1 MHDNT
6 AIGGWDDV
14 RKPWNLGF
22 SYETK
27 MIVFSTLFLVEIR
40 YILLKRLAMEHEPA
54 TFCRRSRTG
63 DSDLGYL
70 VGTRPKAQSM
80 RVKHFLRRKAAWK
93 SCV

>member
-22 SYETK
+22 SYKTK

-40 YILLKRLAMEHEPA
+40 YKLLKRLAMEHDPQPFAGALAPA
-54 TFCRRSRTG
+54 TVT
-63 DSDLGYL
+63 L
-70 VGTRPKAQSM
+70 VILWERDPKFS
-80 RVKHFLRRKAAWK
+80 L
-93 SCV
+93 